1 MFTNISQNLSVKHYQ
16 ENKERL
22 QKKLVKDIKIFLRKK
37 KKKKQQYDCERHKN
51 LSKDEKNNMV
61 GHRKKCYRK
70 RFIRKYLNLEKFAF
84 YKEKYEKIVSFGL
97 MFQKK

>member
-1 MFTNISQNLSVKHYQ
+1 MIVNVTKIC
-16 ENKERL
+16 
-22 QKKLVKDIKIFLRKK
+22 QKMKKITWWAI
-37 KKKKQQYDCERHKN
+37 
-51 LSKDEKNNMV
+51 
-61 GHRKKCYRK
+61 GKKCYRK